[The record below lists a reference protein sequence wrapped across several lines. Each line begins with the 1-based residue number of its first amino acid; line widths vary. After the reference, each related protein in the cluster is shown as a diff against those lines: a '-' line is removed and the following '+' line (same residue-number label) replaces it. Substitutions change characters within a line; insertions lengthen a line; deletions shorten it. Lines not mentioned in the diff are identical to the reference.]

1 MPAGAGLE
9 TGLRSPAMTQ
19 AAQLPLRL
27 LSKGPDY
34 LRLHV
39 GCERRDCL
47 SVRERLEADRA
58 KYVKSPSPMPSSK
71 MATVHHSPSPT
82 PISEQKTCCDGNL
95 NLEALNNAIN
105 SLQQPAKSG
114 AGWNRQAHPL
124 ALRPKPVMY
133 TNQRLSPNSSPS
145 SGPSFHPFCSTQ
157 VSFNGRPSSTLGFEY
172 QFGLDSFMCS
182 HSAYGGDKPSTSIVA
197 AKGSTSDLVTG
208 NSSTS
213 ENPHDSSGLAM
224 VVSNDADEQ
233 QRFFEFC
240 GLEPAFLKS
249 VTATKRA
256 SQILEHSV
264 CSDDPALDGLSTRSR
279 WGNAD
284 LDADGLEHAPSLV
297 SVVER
302 NARIIKWLYA
312 CQKVC
317 HIVSFGN
324 AFL

>member
-133 TNQRLSPNSSPS
+133 TKREKKKYSPRL
-145 SGPSFHPFCSTQ
+145 
-157 VSFNGRPSSTLGFEY
+157 
-172 QFGLDSFMCS
+172 
-182 HSAYGGDKPSTSIVA
+182 
-197 AKGSTSDLVTG
+197 
-208 NSSTS
+208 
-213 ENPHDSSGLAM
+213 
-224 VVSNDADEQ
+224 
-233 QRFFEFC
+233 
-240 GLEPAFLKS
+240 
-249 VTATKRA
+249 
-256 SQILEHSV
+256 
-264 CSDDPALDGLSTRSR
+264 
-279 WGNAD
+279 
-284 LDADGLEHAPSLV
+284 
-297 SVVER
+297 
-302 NARIIKWLYA
+302 
-312 CQKVC
+312 
-317 HIVSFGN
+317 
-324 AFL
+324 